1 MEMEFAQW
9 YLIRILS
16 EFYDEQ
22 QLLPDTLAALYRDK
36 EYLTNIMVNNQA
48 NMEDPIKYVSNNRK
62 VQEENAIGYSVR
74 WNKQEMEMDKRRE
87 EEEAEIWMNEI
98 QSRILKRPVF
108 LDQEQNN
115 ESGKYIRS
123 IFPECRIEFK
133 GFGRFLGYSDLD
145 QILFWTPFL
154 ILRYFYLQYR
164 SKGDEILAILTTMS
178 GNAGLV
184 HAKRE
189 ITIDNQRELA
199 KESVRTIMKKYAA

>member
-48 NMEDPIKYVSNNRK
+48 NMEDPIKDVSNNRK